1 LSKRLFLFLLCLP
14 LLTSCGSSKYTPNP
28 IIIGESSTA
37 AHAATKATSIIDTA
51 KSFEGTRYKFG
62 GTDKKGMDCS
72 GLVYTSFKGEN
83 IELPRISRDMATQ
96 GVNVELKDV
105 IEGDLLFFKTSRKNS
120 INHVGLVTEINDGQV
135 YFIHSTTQ
143 RGVIVSSLDE
153 TYWKN
158 SFTTARRI
166 L

>member
-1 LSKRLFLFLLCLP
+1 
-14 LLTSCGSSKYTPNP
+14 
-28 IIIGESSTA
+28 
-37 AHAATKATSIIDTA
+37 
-51 KSFEGTRYKFG
+51 
-62 GTDKKGMDCS
+62 MDCS